1 MILLYIRAYSQ
12 KSVLRLLGSSLYE
25 LEMNR
30 SMIAGVSRG
39 RRGGYLKDITSF
51 LPNQNALNNLNW
63 R

>member
-39 RRGGYLKDITSF
+39 VGEVI
-51 LPNQNALNNLNW
+51 
-63 R
+63 